1 MFTSLAVSQVTRILT
16 RSGSAMA
23 SNETKSTEALVMI
36 GVIDKS
42 TRAMSPARFI
52 RDQIRA
58 IERWAMVRA
67 LSWTEVGEMGAVFP

>member
-1 MFTSLAVSQVTRILT
+1 
-16 RSGSAMA
+16 MA

-58 IERWAMVRA
+58 IERWATVRT
-67 LSWTEVGEMGAVFP
+67 LSWAEVGEMGAVFP